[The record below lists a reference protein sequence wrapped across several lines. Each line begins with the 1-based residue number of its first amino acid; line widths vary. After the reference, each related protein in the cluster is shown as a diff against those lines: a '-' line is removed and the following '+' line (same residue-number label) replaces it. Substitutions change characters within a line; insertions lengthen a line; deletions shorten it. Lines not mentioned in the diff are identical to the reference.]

1 MTPEQNRK
9 RIADQWL
16 RLLEE
21 QEARLAEA
29 TRRISFRESMSV
41 INESE
46 ERPSR
51 KKARFIINIVL
62 KIRRAVATVL
72 GLKRKDRNVLP

>member
-1 MTPEQNRK
+1 
-9 RIADQWL
+9 
-16 RLLEE
+16 
-21 QEARLAEA
+21 
-29 TRRISFRESMSV
+29 MSV